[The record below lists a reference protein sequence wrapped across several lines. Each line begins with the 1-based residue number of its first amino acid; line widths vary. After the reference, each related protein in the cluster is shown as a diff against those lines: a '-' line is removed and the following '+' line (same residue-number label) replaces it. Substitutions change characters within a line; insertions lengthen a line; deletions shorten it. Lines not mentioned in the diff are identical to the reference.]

1 MVDLIKVNTLIELGS
16 TNEAIEL
23 LRDISS
29 NVEYNPM
36 YRELADFKSI
46 LLSDSSLQQKY
57 DNLKSYTEPGST
69 LRLIAMEEVALIQ
82 IQLNDFREAI
92 KTLDA
97 LIQEPEI
104 NRGQATRA
112 SDLLRTLRDSVSTN
126 SSE

>member
-1 MVDLIKVNTLIELGS
+1 
-16 TNEAIEL
+16 
-23 LRDISS
+23 
-29 NVEYNPM
+29 M